1 MTKSRTIFGLC
12 LAVLV
17 LSGVAAA
24 QPTNSAVAMLNSPM
38 KVDTLGAGPTLVRSA
53 AWAGSANFGLCEDL
67 SDNTLYGTDLYS
79 GTIFQYDKALNLLGS
94 IPGVA
99 GLQTGIAYDPVGD
112 SFFVID
118 YLGSQAVELDKTG
131 TPTGFVVSLL
141 AIPGLS
147 APGPATIDP
156 ADPSTLIWLE
166 DIGLDTNFQI
176 DLTGAVLN
184 SHANPDDTG
193 SGAYGNGLSYDAFD
207 AFSPPGNLHMP
218 TGLLGEGQVS
228 RMYEGQPSAAFP
240 RVYVDILDIS
250 SFDTFINGVQNTI
263 DGTASP
269 DEVWY
274 MQANSSN
281 NIIEVNDVPV
291 QPIEDCAPGGVNLG
305 TQAPACVF
313 FDDME
318 SGEQAWWSH
327 GADVGVDDWAIV
339 STGFAQSP
347 VNAWFSEDVATVTDK
362 HLDLTVD
369 ITAPATELS
378 FWHTFDFESFFD
390 GGQLQVSTDGG
401 ANFTLLDSEI
411 MVGGYPGSTFSTCC
425 GNPAG
430 GEPGWGNGTLGAM
443 TEVLVDMSA
452 YTGTGIVIRW
462 RAVSDGSVSN
472 PGWYIDDVCLRQ
484 ATNCDGNLAQVQF
497 VNRSPATTIFSDDME
512 SGEQAWFAHS
522 AVLGIDDWAVAS
534 TPYASSPLNAWTCID
549 DTTYTDKRLDL
560 TVDLTAPDTE
570 LRFMHTFDLE
580 SGYDGVN
587 LSISTDGGAN
597 FTLLDSEIVEGG
609 YTGTISTSFG
619 NPIAGENAWTGTTPG
634 FGPMTAVKVD
644 LSAYAPT
651 VGAIV
656 RWRFGGDS
664 CCGPGS
670 LGGYQMDD
678 VALGAPAFSGTGDD
692 DYTVEFGTTDPLSFV
707 LDEPPSRVGD
717 AAGTKACMYIWDAA
731 PTSSDVVTVPKGL
744 GPMCFGVYFQ
754 PATVLPI
761 EISNG
766 IGAFAKLG
774 ANGSPSPPGIP
785 EGGNFE
791 WKGYPGGVGQA
802 WTATFQGII
811 EDNCSQGRKPY
822 SVTNGILLIVQ

>member
-1 MTKSRTIFGLC
+1 MTKSRTMIGLC

-24 QPTNSAVAMLNSPM
+24 QPTNSAVALLNSPV
-38 KVDTLGAGPTLVRSA
+38 KVDSIGAGPTLVRSA

-79 GTIFQYDKALNLLGS
+79 GTLFQYDKALNLLGS

-99 GLQTGIAYDPVGD
+99 GLQTGIAYDPIAD
-112 SFFVID
+112 TFFIMD
-118 YLGSQAVELDKTG
+118 YLGSQAVEVDKTG

-141 AIPGLS
+141 AIPGLI

-156 ADPSTLIWLE
+156 ADPGTLIWLE
-166 DIGLDTNFQI
+166 DIGLDANFQV

-218 TGLLGEGQVS
+218 TGQLGEGQVS
-228 RMYEGQPSAAFP
+228 RIWEGQPSAAFP
-240 RVYVDILDIS
+240 RAYVEILDIS
-250 SFDTFINGVQNTI
+250 SFDGFINGVQNTI
-263 DGTASP
+263 DATADP

-274 MQANSSN
+274 LQGNSSN
-281 NIIEVNDVPV
+281 SIIEVNDVPV
-291 QPIEDCAPGGVNLG
+291 APIELCAPGGVNLG
-305 TQAPACVF
+305 TQAPPPVF

-318 SGEQAWWSH
+318 SGEGAWWAH
-327 GADVGVDDWAIV
+327 GAAVGVDDWAIV
-339 STGFAQSP
+339 SSGFAQSP
-347 VNAWFSEDVATVTDK
+347 VNVWFSEDFSTITDK
-362 HLDLTVD
+362 YLDLTVD
-369 ITAPATELS
+369 IAAPATELS
-378 FWHTFDFESFFD
+378 FWHTYDFEANFD

-401 ANFTLLDSEI
+401 ANFTLLDTEI
-411 MVGGYPGSTFSTCC
+411 LSGGYDVVFSTCC

-430 GEPGWGNGTLGAM
+430 GEPGWGNGVLGAM

-452 YTGTGIVIRW
+452 YTGTGIVVRW
-462 RAVSDGSVSN
+462 RAVSDSSFGDD
-472 PGWYIDDVCLRQ
+472 GWFIDDVGLRSP
-484 ATNCDGNLAQVQF
+484 TTCDGVLAQVQY
-497 VNRSPATTIFSDDME
+497 VNRSPATTIFTDNME
-512 SGEQAWFAHS
+512 NGEEAWFAHS
-522 AVLGIDDWAVAS
+522 AVLGIDDWAINS
-534 TPYASSPLNAWTCID
+534 TPYASSPVNAWTCID
-549 DTTYTDKRLDL
+549 DTTYTDKRLDF
-560 TVDLTAPDTE
+560 TVDLNSPDTE
-570 LRFMHTFDLE
+570 LRFMHAFYTE
-580 SGYDGVN
+580 TGYDGCN

-597 FTLLDSEIVEGG
+597 FTLLDSEIVAGG

-619 NPIAGENAWTGTTPG
+619 SPIAGENAWTGGAWAAATE
-634 FGPMTAVKVD
+634 VKVD
-644 LSAYAPT
+644 LSAYTPT

-656 RWRFGGDS
+656 RWRFGTDS

-670 LGGYQMDD
+670 LGGYLLDD
-678 VALGAPAFSGTGDD
+678 VSMGAPAFTGTGDD
-692 DYTVEFGTTDPLSFV
+692 DYTVEFGTSDALSFV

-717 AAGTKACMYIWDAA
+717 AASTKACMYIWDTA

-744 GPMCFGVYFQ
+744 GLMCFGVYFQ

-766 IGAFAKLG
+766 IGAYAKLG

-791 WKGYPGGVGQA
+791 WKGYPAGVGQA